1 MSKVNTFLQ
10 WFFWFAY
17 ASFLLASIPHV
28 AYFFRAFEIHNDGQD
43 LIWWIVA
50 YVIALSIDVTVFL
63 LSVSVANMHRAHKS
77 TGLIL
82 SVWAMIVA
90 LTAFSWFMNYKYA
103 THFASTTMLSPTP
116 LTIPWLGTIH
126 DVNPLLASMFQV
138 LAVAYTWIADK
149 IVSDEKPKTAAELK
163 ADADELAQVLTERKR
178 MAVMKRAMKEE
189 TGGLIGNIG
198 STIRRAKREAS
209 SIISEGKEAGS
220 PDSNDEQSAGPVV
233 TWNEQGKMNTV
244 QFPGRDPVFVHG
256 QNDERIDAN
265 ETTKTGGKIEMR
277 PGNDASASSFA
288 QPGRKEVPAEPDGQ
302 TAPQIALTPEL
313 LPVLNAYP
321 RLMAILSTSRKTAT
335 VDEVSDALMVSTRL
349 VTNRLK
355 DGTLKHASRNDKLI
369 LLPSILDWAKVLLSA
384 SQHGSKTRVLPAVKP
399 LQNGHHTESITD
411 LVEDVVAE

>member
-1 MSKVNTFLQ
+1 MRKVNTFLQ

-28 AYFFRAFEIHNDGQD
+28 AYFFRAFETHNDGQD
-43 LIWWIVA
+43 LISWIVA

-103 THFASTTMLSPTP
+103 AHFASTTMLSPTP
-116 LTIPWLGTIH
+116 LTIPWLGTIP

-149 IVSDEKPKTAAELK
+149 IVSDEKPKTATELK
-163 ADADELAQVLTERKR
+163 AEADELAQVFTQRKR

-189 TGGLIGNIG
+189 TGGLIGSLG

-209 SIISEGKEAGS
+209 SIISEGKDAGS
-220 PDSNDEQSAGPVV
+220 PDSNEGLPEANGEGK
-233 TWNEQGKMNTV
+233 TNET
-244 QFPGRDPVFVHG
+244 D
-256 QNDERIDAN
+256 
-265 ETTKTGGKIEMR
+265 ETTKTE
-277 PGNDASASSFA
+277 GN
-288 QPGRKEVPAEPDGQ
+288 PAEPDGQ

-355 DGTLKHASRNDKLI
+355 DGTLKHASRNGKLI
-369 LLPSILDWAKVLLSA
+369 LLSSILDWAKVLLSA

-399 LQNGHHTESITD
+399 MQNGHHTESITD
-411 LVEDVVAE
+411 LVEDV